1 MNGWR
6 QSWWRIGW
14 IALDAW
20 RALLRQRLM
29 LVLLLLAL
37 LALVVS
43 RALQGID
50 FGGLPQRFLIE
61 LGFAV
66 MALFGSVIAV
76 VGTAQLAHGERESG
90 AMAMVMAKPVRQ
102 LEYLLGLWAGVML
115 FLLAYSVVA
124 GGLLTGLVKL
134 RPFATGW
141 LSASSMI
148 ETPVPVGGLIVGAGL
163 QWIKFGVVV
172 AGTLAIS
179 SYARSSTFTILLTSV
194 LLALTYLREAAM
206 GAYSAGQTVARTVA
220 VALRL
225 LPDLTQF
232 DLADRVTSAPGIGW
246 AGQGLLGLA
255 GYAAAYVGAYLAV
268 AAWLSRHREG

>member
-6 QSWWRIGW
+6 QSWSRIGW

-29 LVLLLLAL
+29 FVLLLLAL
-37 LALVVS
+37 LALLGS
-43 RALQGID
+43 RTLQGID

-102 LEYLLGLWAGVML
+102 WEYLLGLWTGGML

-124 GGLLTGLVKL
+124 GVVLTGLVKL
-134 RPFATGW
+134 RPIATGW
-141 LSASSMI
+141 LSASAVI
-148 ETPVPVGGLIVGAGL
+148 ETPVPVGGLIVAAGL
-163 QWIKFGVVV
+163 QWLKFGVVV
-172 AGTLAIS
+172 AGTLVIS

-194 LLALTYLREAAM
+194 LLALTYLRE
-206 GAYSAGQTVARTVA
+206 GALGVYGAGQTVARTVA

-232 DLADRVTSAPGIGW
+232 DLVECVTSAGGIGW
-246 AGQGLLGLA
+246 TGQGLLGLA
-255 GYAAAYVGAYLAV
+255 GYAAAYVGVYLVV